1 MRVCI
6 LGGGTA
12 GWMTASALSKKL
24 KKVVKS
30 ITLVES
36 DAISTIGVG
45 EANLT
50 HIRFLNEGL

>member
-24 KKVVKS
+24 KNIIQS

-36 DAISTIGVG
+36 EAISTVGVG
-45 EANLT
+45 EATLP
-50 HIRFLNEGL
+50 HIRLFNEG